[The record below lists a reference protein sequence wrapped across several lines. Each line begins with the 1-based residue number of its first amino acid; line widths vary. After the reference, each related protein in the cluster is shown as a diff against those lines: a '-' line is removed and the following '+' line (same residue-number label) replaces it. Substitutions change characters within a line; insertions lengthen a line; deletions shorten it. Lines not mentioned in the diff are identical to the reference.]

1 MLCRTLSRPTL
12 TDHALA
18 PGLALSP
25 RRPAKLTSH
34 EDAWAGAGAIIAKAF
49 PGGGYK
55 VLEAGGGSLTALGS
69 LKDAEFTVIDISP
82 EQLERN
88 GYAKTRLLGD
98 LQAFDAY
105 PDRYDVIVCRDVL
118 EHLDAPEKAID
129 RLLAALAPGGLL
141 VIGGPVPTSFKGLLT
156 KWSPHWF
163 HVAFYR
169 LIMGEPDAGKP
180 GHAPFRAY
188 MNFCTRPE
196 ALKAKARK
204 AGFICVFEALTP
216 PSWMLSRM
224 AKVSPLI
231 PLFYNAAMAVMR
243 AASLG
248 TWRPDLS
255 DMILVFR
262 R

>member
-1 MLCRTLSRPTL
+1 M

-18 PGLALSP
+18 SGIATASA
-25 RRPAKLTSH
+25 RPAKLDSH
-34 EDAWAGAGAIIAKAF
+34 EDAWTGAGAIIARAF
-49 PGGGYK
+49 PNGGYK
-55 VLEAGGGSLTALGS
+55 VLEAGGGSLTALGALQS
-69 LKDAEFTVIDISP
+69 AEFTVIDISP
-82 EQLERN
+82 EQLQRN
-88 GYAKTRLLGD
+88 DYAQTRLLGD
-98 LQAFDAY
+98 LQVFDAY
-105 PDRYDVIVCRDVL
+105 PDHYDVIVCRDVL
-118 EHLDAPEKAID
+118 EHLEAPQMAID

-141 VIGGPVPTSFKGLLT
+141 VIGGPAPTSFKGLLT

-188 MNFCTRPE
+188 MRFSTRPA
-196 ALKAKARK
+196 ALKAKARS
-204 AGFICVFEALTP
+204 AGFTCVFEALTP

-224 AKVSPLI
+224 AKVSPAI
-231 PLFYNAAMAVMR
+231 PALYNLAMLMMR
-243 AASLG
+243 AASFG
-248 TWRPDLS
+248 AWRPDLT